1 MITRIAAA
9 AAAALL
15 TASAAAVAVATP
27 AAAAA
32 AATGPF
38 GGTDGV
44 TGTGSASSGCQ
55 GRWCHISVSY
65 SYAGSSGSES
75 APAPS
80 GGTYVPAPPPPPP
93 ACQWLKLG
101 NQVAGS
107 KDIVSQYGSLTGT
120 FPQQAA
126 VKQAEGMLEP
136 GANPPSGTWYRLQI
150 NGTGTAAQN
159 AACNKLPPLAFA
171 LAGEQPPAT
180 PFSFTTF
187 IDYVLKDFPLPYP
200 VLTMNPDASA
210 YVNLGTYVWW
220 GAPEIGSPAS
230 VPQTVAITATAGPE
244 TGTVVAKL
252 KSAKIKATPDGTV
265 YNNCNPLSG
274 SAQSPQSATLPGP
287 GVAPDCG
294 VLWTTP
300 DPNAGITVALTWAV
314 RFHTG
319 TSTAFQPGTVVPGAQ
334 GGIEVDGSSGPLAV
348 QDIES
353 VNGSGS

>member
-1 MITRIAAA
+1 MITRITAA

-15 TASAAAVAVATP
+15 TASVAAVAVASP
-27 AAAAA
+27 AAAAN
-32 AATGPF
+32 GPSS
-38 GGTDGV
+38 GTDGGV
-44 TGTGSASSGCQ
+44 SGTGSASSGCQ
-55 GRWCHISVSY
+55 GRWCHVSVSY
-65 SYAGSSGSES
+65 SYAGDSGDVS

-93 ACQWLKLG
+93 ACQWLPLG

-136 GANPPSGTWYRLQI
+136 GANAPTGTWYRLQV

-159 AACNKLPPLAFA
+159 AQCAKLPPLAFA
-171 LAGEQPPAT
+171 LTGEQPPAT
-180 PFSFTTF
+180 PISFTTF

-220 GAPEIGSPAS
+220 GAPEIGSPAK
-230 VPQTVAITATAGPE
+230 VPQQVAITATAGRE

-252 KSAKIKATPDGTV
+252 EKAQIKASPDGTV
-265 YNNCNPLSG
+265 SNHCNPLSG
-274 SAQSPQSATLPGP
+274 SAQSEQSATLPGP

-314 RFHTG
+314 KFHTG
-319 TSTAFQPGTVVPGAQ
+319 TSTAFTGTTVPGAQ

-353 VNGSGS
+353 VNGFSPDN